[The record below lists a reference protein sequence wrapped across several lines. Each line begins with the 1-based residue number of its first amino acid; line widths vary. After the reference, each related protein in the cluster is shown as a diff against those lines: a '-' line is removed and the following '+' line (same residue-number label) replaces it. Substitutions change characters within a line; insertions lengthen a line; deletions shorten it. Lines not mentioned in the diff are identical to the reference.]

1 MYLTTLLLRNP
12 WYAYWERTAS
22 SSGQTLGRTH
32 SRPCARFS
40 SRLQFSHSPRQ
51 PYAYSCGGSSLD
63 SELIPLESG
72 ETCVAAIMTAQS
84 DNSERI
90 IAAQKIDN
98 EIGIVREWLLAGKF
112 PACIQ
117 DFAPAS
123 YELKA
128 YWIGRKSILEQQDH
142 AHS

>member
-1 MYLTTLLLRNP
+1 MSTH
-12 WYAYWERTAS
+12 
-22 SSGQTLGRTH
+22 QTD
-32 SRPCARFS
+32 PE
-40 SRLQFSHSPRQ
+40 Q

-84 DNSERI
+84 ENSKRI

-128 YWIGRKSILEQQDH
+128 YWIGRKSLYLDTENILWRNRSAAGSH
-142 AHS
+142 AQLVVPMSLRDTIFNDSHHTT